1 MNPNASA
8 ARMPWWAL
16 AAIPLALAAF
26 AGTLREPGLVAGA
39 LVALVGT
46 VVLGRALVRRFGM
59 GGVWMLAIPLSILAG
74 ELGAVG
80 AGGQSGKVLVVDGVV
95 AVGLLVAALRTGGVL
110 EVPRAPFLTLL
121 AGFVVWSCAGLLT
134 ALDPLTAIAEI
145 KETIRPPL
153 KHDEEAAAK

>member
-80 AGGQSGKVLVVDGVV
+80 AGGQSGKVLVVDETRRSGGVSEGVV
-95 AVGLLVAALRTGGVL
+95 TALVDGGFTGSIRRVASEDCFIPLGGAANLVLLQEQAIEDAAL
-110 EVPRAPFLTLL
+110 
-121 AGFVVWSCAGLLT
+121 
-134 ALDPLTAIAEI
+134 ALVRKA
-145 KETIRPPL
+145 
-153 KHDEEAAAK
+153 